1 MEGSMAKR
9 KHKHT
14 RHGRLKKQMPALAA
28 AIMAP
33 EGAQPDIE
41 TNWSLVAT
49 NDNAPPEGMFVER
62 RLGIRPT
69 IDEIEREVAAG
80 PVAYEGR
87 TIRAIGKLRFS
98 DGNQTEK
105 AYAYGPDGKLL
116 MYDATMPAG
125 AMLGCSEK
133 QERVLGGGQP
143 TDGRNEHFRHH
154 MPGRLPGKVARKE
167 RQQGSPISRDQARA
181 ELAAAYAAT
190 SVLPAVK
197 RLPDGYPWKPSDL
210 AELFMGCKVMP
221 GAGGGG
227 SESVADVSSGMET
240 RNQWAEIKRRL
251 GERDVAV
258 VEAVRTARTLAE
270 VAPGGHRRTAERRAM
285 RYIEAA
291 NDNINAAIKKAA

>member
-1 MEGSMAKR
+1 MAKR

-69 IDEIEREVAAG
+69 VDEIMREVAAG
-80 PVAYEGR
+80 PVVYEGG
-87 TIRAIGKLRFS
+87 TRAIGKLRFS

-143 TDGRNEHFRHH
+143 ADGRNEHFRHH
-154 MPGRLPGKVARKE
+154 MPGRMPSKVTRKE
-167 RQQGSPISRDQARA
+167 PQGTPISRDQARA

-190 SVLPAVK
+190 PVLPAVK
-197 RLPDGYPWKPSDL
+197 RQPAGYPWKPSDL

-240 RNQWAEIKRRL
+240 RNQWAEIKGRL
-251 GERDVAV
+251 NERDVAV
-258 VEAVRTARTLAE
+258 VEAVRTAKTLADVG
-270 VAPGGHRRTAERRAM
+270 VALGQAPEYARRSGGKRAM
-285 RYIEAA
+285 LAV
-291 NDNINAAIKKAA
+291 NDNIAAAIKSAKTA